1 LDKALKELADVDES
15 EIRNDSTSLQND
27 IDAKSTSNDTE
38 AEWTKVN
45 NTQDESSGLQRKR
58 LRLYTRLEAKVEK
71 CRSEHNKSIQAV
83 GVS

>member
-15 EIRNDSTSLQND
+15 EMRKNSTSLQND

-38 AEWTKVN
+38 AESTKVN

-58 LRLYTRLEAKVEK
+58 LRLYTRLEANVEK
-71 CRSEHNKSIQAV
+71 CQSEHNKSMQAV
-83 GVS
+83 RVS